1 LRLRRNIVVHYEKL
15 QVGRMKACKNCY
27 WSKLLYHLRLYF
39 CTMKEN
45 YFDADYVCDSWRAKR
60 GTTESLVGGDESPL
74 QE

>member
-1 LRLRRNIVVHYEKL
+1 
-15 QVGRMKACKNCY
+15 MKACKNCY